1 MHGHHKTQKRGLMI
15 MLILGI
21 IIGCVLIII
30 VTLQEKIERE
40 AMRNT
45 TQDISSFTD
54 ISSLEQDIE
63 MNLRLD
69 DLDLNLE

>member
-1 MHGHHKTQKRGLMI
+1 